1 MATIMDLPHEVISI
15 ILCKESVSIKDIVSF
30 ALTCKEFNEII
41 NDNVLWRKK
50 FYQRWPLLR
59 EEYDELLWKENIDFR
74 EQVKAGIKSKKQ
86 LWNFMSPMHKHGVCH
101 IDLEDLHSLFDP
113 DKDAYFLN
121 YYFFVNELILLL
133 LPSIKNM
140 SCKLDIRQTYYL
152 VLFFCLHRYHL
163 KKKWYK
169 FINYPEKRQI
179 LEEAATILVQW
190 YYPLNHVS
198 YMSVRTSLDN
208 IAQKVLEYL
217 INHYPAHPIFSIS
230 AEQFSFWKYNNIDD
244 NHWHGLEARQ
254 ILESL
259 CKVLHNTSG
268 FFGNFWKCLG
278 FQVLKDKFCNWLP
291 LGIIYIS
298 VARRLGMCCDL
309 VSSPFHFLFWRRKF
323 NTANFRDSVYFH
335 FDDLRCDSSLTP
347 GCRAD
352 LLDNN

>member
-74 EQVKAGIKSKKQ
+74 EQVKA
-86 LWNFMSPMHKHGVCH
+86 
-101 IDLEDLHSLFDP
+101 
-113 DKDAYFLN
+113 
-121 YYFFVNELILLL
+121 
-133 LPSIKNM
+133 
-140 SCKLDIRQTYYL
+140 
-152 VLFFCLHRYHL
+152 
-163 KKKWYK
+163 
-169 FINYPEKRQI
+169 
-179 LEEAATILVQW
+179 EEAATILVQW

-347 GCRAD
+347 GCRYDDSVINLTIVKPTILSILRNEFDDHKKMMAQI
-352 LLDNN
+352 NNYFDVFVSTDTEAIKTESTDRNE